1 MMERLFIAFVL
12 CATFGISTQA
22 LAQDDGAES
31 TDIELE
37 DDGEQS
43 DDSDATSDDDAEASN
58 DEEQAD
64 ESEASAEAEDAE
76 DADDADDAE
85 DAEDA
90 EDAAEADANAES
102 AAAAAATA
110 GAAAALADEAEEDP
124 TYYEGRWVGAL
135 GISGSFN
142 LSSLNRVPGAPQGLS
157 VGINA
162 SVNGVLDYL
171 KGKHEWRNT
180 LTANAGV
187 LRSASDSL
195 WVKTNDVLQ
204 IESGYYYAVTDWFGP
219 FAEFTFKTAMFPLT
233 IRHKEDTNFC
243 YAGTSLADCAAA
255 EVGDPELERQ
265 DKQRRATGAFQP
277 IELREKFGIFLRPLD
292 KTSIRLSFRTGFA
305 AQQFYV
311 KSDSWMEL
319 NRNGAGTAILI
330 DDLQT
335 YGIFGWLADAQLR
348 GYAKNESVLYGADA
362 SIIVP
367 FVDTAKG
374 RRRDDGIKNGIQA
387 NLAGFATFKISDWAS
402 LEVRGEAAR
411 VPQVTGNKWQT
422 SIQTLLTFSYA
433 VVGDLDTAREDASTL
448 RGVADDFYGPDGS
461 LEAP

>member
-1 MMERLFIAFVL
+1 MMERLFVAFVL
-12 CATFGISTQA
+12 CATFGISAQA
-22 LAQDDGAES
+22 FAQDEGAES
-31 TDIELE
+31 TDIALE
-37 DDGEQS
+37 EETAQS
-43 DDSDATSDDDAEASN
+43 DDTVDDADVSEESEGSADEAPEDSEPAEASA
-58 DEEQAD
+58 DAD
-64 ESEASAEAEDAE
+64 EADEVDPAEAES
-76 DADDADDAE
+76 
-85 DAEDA
+85 
-90 EDAAEADANAES
+90 AAAES
-102 AAAAAATA
+102 AAAAAGAA
-110 GAAAALADEAEEDP
+110 GTAAALADEVEEEEDE

-135 GISGSFN
+135 GVSGSFN

-157 VGINA
+157 IGINA

-243 YAGTSLADCAAA
+243 YAGTSLSDCAAA
-255 EVGDPELERQ
+255 VVGDPELERR

-348 GYAKNESVLYGADA
+348 GYAKNESVLYGADV
-362 SIIVP
+362 SLIVP

-374 RRRDDGIKNGIQA
+374 RRRADGVKNGVQA
-387 NLAGFATFKISDWAS
+387 NLGGFATFKISDWAS

-422 SIQTLLTFSYA
+422 SLQTLLTFSYA

-448 RGVADDFYGPDGS
+448 RGAADDFYGPDGS

>member
-1 MMERLFIAFVL
+1 MERLVVAFVL
-12 CATFGISTQA
+12 CAAVGISSQA
-22 LAQDDGAES
+22 VAQDDGVES
-31 TDIELE
+31 TDSPQEAE
-37 DDGEQS
+37 VVSTDDVDADTETT
-43 DDSDATSDDDAEASN
+43 DASDAPADQSAEASDEADETEASEASDEADAEAS
-58 DEEQAD
+58 DAEEV
-64 ESEASAEAEDAE
+64 EAEG
-76 DADDADDAE
+76 
-85 DAEDA
+85 
-90 EDAAEADANAES
+90 
-102 AAAAAATA
+102 AAAATAGAA
-110 GAAAALADEAEEDP
+110 GAAAALADEVEEEDEL
-124 TYYEGRWVGAL
+124 YYEGRWVGAL
-135 GISGSFN
+135 GVSGSFN
-142 LSSLNRVPGAPQGLS
+142 LTSLNRVPGAPQGLS

-187 LRSASDSL
+187 LKSASDSL

-219 FAEFTFKTAMFPLT
+219 FAEFTFKTSMFPLT

-243 YAGTSLADCAAA
+243 YAGTSLGDCAAA
-255 EVGDPELERQ
+255 EIGDPELERR

-292 KTSIRLSFRTGFA
+292 KTPIRLSFRTGFA

-311 KSDSWMEL
+311 KSDSWMET

-348 GYAKNESVLYGADA
+348 GYTKDESILYGVDA
-362 SIIVP
+362 SVIVP
-367 FVDTAKG
+367 IVDTAKD
-374 RRRDDGIKNGIQA
+374 RRRDDGVKNGVQA
-387 NLAGFATFKISDWAS
+387 NVGGFATFSISDWAS

-448 RGVADDFYGPDGS
+448 RGAAEDFYGPDGS

>member
-1 MMERLFIAFVL
+1 MLERLVVAFVL
-12 CATFGISTQA
+12 CAAVGVSAQA
-22 LAQDDGAES
+22 FAQDDGAES
-31 TDIELE
+31 TDIAQE
-37 DDGEQS
+37 EQTVSS
-43 DDSDATSDDDAEASN
+43 DESAESSDAGEESDTPANESAEASDDAEQGEAP
-58 DEEQAD
+58 
-64 ESEASAEAEDAE
+64 EASGDAE
-76 DADDADDAE
+76 DSEEASPDADS
-85 DAEDA
+85 
-90 EDAAEADANAES
+90 AD
-102 AAAAAATA
+102 AAAAAGAAGAA
-110 GAAAALADEAEEDP
+110 GAAAALADEVEEEDEL
-124 TYYEGRWVGAL
+124 YYEGRWVGAL
-135 GISGSFN
+135 GVSGSFN

-157 VGINA
+157 IGINA

-187 LRSASDSL
+187 LKSASDSL

-219 FAEFTFKTAMFPLT
+219 FAEFTFKTSMFPLT

-255 EVGDPELERQ
+255 GVNDPELESRG
-265 DKQRRATGAFQP
+265 KQRRATGAFQP

-348 GYAKNESVLYGADA
+348 GYAKNESVLYGADV
-362 SIIVP
+362 SVIVP

-374 RRRDDGIKNGIQA
+374 RRRDDGIKNGVQA
-387 NLAGFATFKISDWAS
+387 NLGGFATFKISDWAS

-422 SIQTLLTFSYA
+422 SLQTLLTFSYA
-433 VVGDLDTAREDASTL
+433 VVGDLETAREDASTL
-448 RGVADDFYGPDGS
+448 RGAADDFYGPDGS